1 MNTQTFSF
9 STASVKYYFNA
20 GFDHL
25 QKLVSIEQTVLLTDE
40 NIFSKHKKRFKG
52 WKTIVIKAGEA
63 HKNQSTVDNIIRQL
77 IETGADRK
85 TTLVGIGGGVI
96 TDITGYVAGIFLRG
110 ISFGFVPTS
119 ILAMVDASVGGKNGV
134 DVGLYKNMVGLIRQP
149 SFILFDY
156 SVLKT
161 LPKEEWINGF
171 AEIIKHATIKD
182 APMFKILEE
191 ARLTTFQKDSN
202 ALAKLIQRNVLI
214 KTKVVLNDEF
224 ESGERKQLNFGHTLG
239 HAIENLYQI
248 PHGHAISI
256 GMGLAGTLSEKLNGF
271 KEKERLTNLLK
282 LYGLPPQFE
291 FDKERAF
298 DILLKDK
305 KKAGRQISFVLLK
318 KIGKADVQLLSLED
332 LHTLIQQL

>member
-1 MNTQTFSF
+1 MKKYSFSF
-9 STASVKYYFNA
+9 SSSTVNYYFDA
-20 GFDHL
+20 QFEQL
-25 QKLVSIEQTVLLTDE
+25 QKLVPPEQTIILTDD
-40 NIFSKHKKRFKG
+40 NIFARHKKKFKG
-52 WKTIVIKAGEA
+52 WKTIVIKAGEL
-63 HKNQSTVDNIIRQL
+63 HKNQSTVDHIIEQL

-85 TTLVGIGGGVI
+85 TTLIGVGGGVI

-110 ISFGFVPTS
+110 ITFGFVPTS

-156 SVLKT
+156 SLLKT

-171 AEIIKHATIKD
+171 AEIIKHAAIKD
-182 APMFKILEE
+182 AAMFNILEA
-191 ARLTTFQKDSN
+191 ARLTTFQKDTQ
-202 ALAKLIQRNVLI
+202 AIAKLVQRNVLI
-214 KTKVVLNDEF
+214 KTKVVINDEF
-224 ESGERKQLNFGHTLG
+224 ESGERKLLNFGHTLG

-256 GMGLAGTLSEKLNGF
+256 GMGVACRISEKLTGF
-271 KEKERLTNLLK
+271 KEGDRVNRLLK
-282 LYGLPPQFE
+282 QYGLPPQFE

-305 KKAGRQISFVLLK
+305 KKAGQQMSFILLK
-318 KIGKADVQLLSLED
+318 KVGKAEIKLISLED
-332 LHTLIQQL
+332 LHTLIQEL

>member
-1 MNTQTFSF
+1 MKKYSFSF
-9 STASVKYYFNA
+9 SSSTVNYYFDA
-20 GFDHL
+20 QFEQL
-25 QKLVSIEQTVLLTDE
+25 QKLVPPEQTIILTDD
-40 NIFSKHKKRFKG
+40 NIFARHKKKFKG
-52 WKTIVIKAGEA
+52 WKTIVIKAGEP
-63 HKNQSTVDNIIRQL
+63 HKNQSTVDQIIEQL

-85 TTLVGIGGGVI
+85 TTLIGVGGGVI

-156 SVLKT
+156 SLLKT

-171 AEIIKHATIKD
+171 AEIIKHAAIKD
-182 APMFKILEE
+182 AAMFNILEA
-191 ARLTTFQKDSN
+191 ARLTTFQKDTQ
-202 ALAKLIQRNVLI
+202 AIAKLVQRNVLI
-214 KTKVVLNDEF
+214 KTKVVINDEF
-224 ESGERKQLNFGHTLG
+224 ESGERKLLNFGHTLG

-256 GMGLAGTLSEKLNGF
+256 GMGVACRISEKLTGF
-271 KEKERLTNLLK
+271 KEGDRVNRLLK
-282 LYGLPPQFE
+282 QYGLPPQFE

-305 KKAGRQISFVLLK
+305 KKAGQQMSFILLK
-318 KIGKADVQLLSLED
+318 KVGKAEIKLISLED
-332 LHTLIQQL
+332 LHTLIQEL

>member
-1 MNTQTFSF
+1 MKKYSFSF
-9 STASVKYYFNA
+9 SSSTVNYYFDA
-20 GFDHL
+20 QFEQL
-25 QKLVSIEQTVLLTDE
+25 QKLVPPEQTIILTDE
-40 NIFSKHKKRFKG
+40 NIFARHKKKFKG

-63 HKNQSTVDNIIRQL
+63 HKNQSTVDHIIEQL

-85 TTLVGIGGGVI
+85 TTLIGVGGGVI

-156 SVLKT
+156 SLLKT

-171 AEIIKHATIKD
+171 AEIIKHAAIKD
-182 APMFKILEE
+182 AAMFKILEA
-191 ARLTTFQKDSN
+191 ARLTTFQKDTQ
-202 ALAKLIQRNVLI
+202 AIAKLVQRNVLI
-214 KTKVVLNDEF
+214 KTKVVINDEF
-224 ESGERKQLNFGHTLG
+224 ESGERKLLNFGHTLG

-256 GMGLAGTLSEKLNGF
+256 GMGVACRLSEKLTGF
-271 KEKERLTNLLK
+271 KEGDRVNRLLK
-282 LYGLPPQFE
+282 QYGLPPQFE

-305 KKAGRQISFVLLK
+305 KKAGQQMSFILLK
-318 KIGKADVQLLSLED
+318 KVGKAEIKLISLED
-332 LHTLIQQL
+332 LHTLIQEL

>member
-1 MNTQTFSF
+1 MKKYSFSF
-9 STASVKYYFNA
+9 SSSTVNYYFDA
-20 GFDHL
+20 QFEQL
-25 QKLVSIEQTVLLTDE
+25 QKLVPPEQTIILTDE
-40 NIFSKHKKRFKG
+40 NIFARHKKKFKG

-63 HKNQSTVDNIIRQL
+63 HKNQSTVDQIIEQL

-85 TTLVGIGGGVI
+85 TTLIGVGGGVI

-110 ISFGFVPTS
+110 ITFGFVPTS

-156 SVLKT
+156 SLLKT

-171 AEIIKHATIKD
+171 AEIIKHAAIKD
-182 APMFKILEE
+182 AAMFKILEA
-191 ARLTTFQKDSN
+191 ARLTTFQKDTQ
-202 ALAKLIQRNVLI
+202 AIAKLVQRNVLI
-214 KTKVVLNDEF
+214 KTKVVINDEF
-224 ESGERKQLNFGHTLG
+224 ESGERKLLNFGHTLG

-256 GMGLAGTLSEKLNGF
+256 GMGVACRISEKLTGF
-271 KEKERLTNLLK
+271 KEGDRVNRLLK
-282 LYGLPPQFE
+282 QYGLPPQFE

-305 KKAGRQISFVLLK
+305 KKAGQQMSFILLK
-318 KIGKADVQLLSLED
+318 KVGKAEIKLISIED
-332 LHTLIQQL
+332 LHTLIQEL

>member
-1 MNTQTFSF
+1 MKKYSFSF
-9 STASVKYYFNA
+9 SSSTVNYYFDA
-20 GFDHL
+20 QFEQL
-25 QKLVSIEQTVLLTDE
+25 QKLVPAEQTIILTDE
-40 NIFSKHKKRFKG
+40 NIFARHKKKFKG

-63 HKNQSTVDNIIRQL
+63 HKNQSTVDQIIEQL

-85 TTLVGIGGGVI
+85 TTLIGVGGGVI

-110 ISFGFVPTS
+110 ITFGFVPTS

-156 SVLKT
+156 SLLKT

-171 AEIIKHATIKD
+171 AEIIKHAAIKD
-182 APMFKILEE
+182 AAMFKILEA
-191 ARLTTFQKDSN
+191 ARLTTFQKDTQ
-202 ALAKLIQRNVLI
+202 AIAKLVQRNVLI
-214 KTKVVLNDEF
+214 KTKVVINDEF
-224 ESGERKQLNFGHTLG
+224 ESGERKLLNFGHTLG

-256 GMGLAGTLSEKLNGF
+256 GMGVACRISEKLTGF
-271 KEKERLTNLLK
+271 KEGDRVNRLLK
-282 LYGLPPQFE
+282 QYGLPPQFE

-305 KKAGRQISFVLLK
+305 KKAGQQMSFILLK
-318 KIGKADVQLLSLED
+318 KVGKAEIKLISLED
-332 LHTLIQQL
+332 LHTLIQEL

>member
-1 MNTQTFSF
+1 MKKYSFSF
-9 STASVKYYFNA
+9 SSSTVNYYFDA
-20 GFDHL
+20 QFEQL
-25 QKLVSIEQTVLLTDE
+25 QKLVPPEQTIILTDE
-40 NIFSKHKKRFKG
+40 NIFARHKKKFKG
-52 WKTIVIKAGEA
+52 WKTIIIKAGEL
-63 HKNQSTVDNIIRQL
+63 HKNQSTVDQIIEQL

-85 TTLVGIGGGVI
+85 TTLIGVGGGVI

-156 SVLKT
+156 SLLKT

-171 AEIIKHATIKD
+171 AEIIKHAAIKD
-182 APMFKILEE
+182 AAMFKILEA
-191 ARLTTFQKDSN
+191 ARLTTFQKDTQ
-202 ALAKLIQRNVLI
+202 AIAKLVQRNVLI
-214 KTKVVLNDEF
+214 KTKVVINDEF
-224 ESGERKQLNFGHTLG
+224 ESGERKLLNFGHTLG

-256 GMGLAGTLSEKLNGF
+256 GMGVACRISEKLTGF
-271 KEKERLTNLLK
+271 KEGDRVIRLLK
-282 LYGLPPQFE
+282 QYGLPPQFE

-305 KKAGRQISFVLLK
+305 KKAGQQMSFILLK
-318 KIGKADVQLLSLED
+318 KVGKAEIKLISLED
-332 LHTLIQQL
+332 LHTLIQEL

>member
-1 MNTQTFSF
+1 MKKQSFTFS
-9 STASVKYYFNA
+9 SATVDYYFDA
-20 GFDHL
+20 QFEQL
-25 QKLVSIEQTVLLTDE
+25 QKLVPAEQTIILTDD
-40 NIFSKHKKRFKG
+40 NIFARHKKKFKG

-63 HKNQSTVDNIIRQL
+63 HKNQSTVDHIIEQL

-85 TTLVGIGGGVI
+85 TTLIGIGGGVI

-119 ILAMVDASVGGKNGV
+119 ILAMVDAAVGGKNGV

-149 SFILFDY
+149 AFILFDY
-156 SVLKT
+156 SFLKT

-171 AEIIKHATIKD
+171 AEIIKHAAIKD
-182 APMFKILEE
+182 AAMFKILEE
-191 ARLTTFQKDSN
+191 AKLSTFQKNSDDI
-202 ALAKLIQRNVLI
+202 AKLVKRNVLI
-214 KTKVVLNDEF
+214 KTKVVVNDEF
-224 ESGERKQLNFGHTLG
+224 ESGERKLLNFGHTIG

-256 GMGLAGTLSEKLNGF
+256 GMGLACRLSEKLTGF
-271 KEKERLTNLLK
+271 KEGDRVIRLLK
-282 LYGLPPQFE
+282 QYGLPPQFD

-305 KKAGRQISFVLLK
+305 KKAGQQISFILLN
-318 KIGKADVQLLSLED
+318 KIGKAEIKLISLED
-332 LHTLIQQL
+332 MNNLIHQL

>member
-1 MNTQTFSF
+1 MKKYSFSF
-9 STASVKYYFNA
+9 SSSTVNYYFDA
-20 GFDHL
+20 QFEQL
-25 QKLVSIEQTVLLTDE
+25 QKLVPPEQTIILTDE
-40 NIFSKHKKRFKG
+40 NIFARHKKKFKG
-52 WKTIVIKAGEA
+52 WKTIIIKAGEL
-63 HKNQSTVDNIIRQL
+63 HKNQSTVDQIIEQL

-85 TTLVGIGGGVI
+85 TTLIGVGGGVI

-156 SVLKT
+156 SLLKT

-171 AEIIKHATIKD
+171 AEIIKHAAIKD
-182 APMFKILEE
+182 AAMFKILEA
-191 ARLTTFQKDSN
+191 ARLTTFQKDTQ
-202 ALAKLIQRNVLI
+202 AIAKLVQRNVLI
-214 KTKVVLNDEF
+214 KTKVVINDEF
-224 ESGERKQLNFGHTLG
+224 ESGERKLLNFGHTLG

-256 GMGLAGTLSEKLNGF
+256 GMGVACRISEKLTGF
-271 KEKERLTNLLK
+271 KEGDRVNRLLK
-282 LYGLPPQFE
+282 QYGLPPQFE

-305 KKAGRQISFVLLK
+305 KKAGQQMSFILLK
-318 KIGKADVQLLSLED
+318 KVGKAEIKLISLED
-332 LHTLIQQL
+332 LHTLIQEL

>member
-1 MNTQTFSF
+1 MKKYSFSF
-9 STASVKYYFNA
+9 SSSTVNYYFDA
-20 GFDHL
+20 QFEQL
-25 QKLVSIEQTVLLTDE
+25 QKLVPPEQTIILTDE
-40 NIFSKHKKRFKG
+40 NIFARHKKKFKG

-63 HKNQSTVDNIIRQL
+63 HKNQSTVDQIIEQL

-85 TTLVGIGGGVI
+85 TTLIGVGGGVI

-110 ISFGFVPTS
+110 ITFGFVPTS

-156 SVLKT
+156 SLLKT

-171 AEIIKHATIKD
+171 AEIIKHAAIKD
-182 APMFKILEE
+182 AAMFKILEA
-191 ARLTTFQKDSN
+191 ARLTTFQKDTQ
-202 ALAKLIQRNVLI
+202 AIAKLVQRNVLI
-214 KTKVVLNDEF
+214 KTKVVINDEF
-224 ESGERKQLNFGHTLG
+224 ESGERKLLNFGHTLG

-256 GMGLAGTLSEKLNGF
+256 GMGVACRLSEKLTGF
-271 KEKERLTNLLK
+271 KEGDRVNRLLK
-282 LYGLPPQFE
+282 QYGLPPQFE

-305 KKAGRQISFVLLK
+305 KKAGQQMSFILLK
-318 KIGKADVQLLSLED
+318 KVGKAEIKLISLED
-332 LHTLIQQL
+332 LHTLIQEL

>member
-1 MNTQTFSF
+1 MKKYSFSF
-9 STASVKYYFNA
+9 SSSTVNYYFDA
-20 GFDHL
+20 QFEQL
-25 QKLVSIEQTVLLTDE
+25 QKLVPAEQTIILTDD
-40 NIFSKHKKRFKG
+40 NIFARHKKKFKG
-52 WKTIVIKAGEA
+52 WKTIVIKAGEL
-63 HKNQSTVDNIIRQL
+63 HKNQSTVDHIIEQL

-85 TTLVGIGGGVI
+85 TTLIGVGGGVI

-110 ISFGFVPTS
+110 ITFGFVPTS

-156 SVLKT
+156 SLLKT

-171 AEIIKHATIKD
+171 AEIIKHAAIKD
-182 APMFKILEE
+182 AAMFKILEA
-191 ARLTTFQKDSN
+191 ARLTTFQKDTQ
-202 ALAKLIQRNVLI
+202 AIAKLVQRNVLI
-214 KTKVVLNDEF
+214 KTKVVINDEF
-224 ESGERKQLNFGHTLG
+224 ESGERKLLNFGHTLG

-256 GMGLAGTLSEKLNGF
+256 GMGVACRISEKLTGF
-271 KEKERLTNLLK
+271 KEGDRVNRLLK
-282 LYGLPPQFE
+282 QYGLPPQFE

-305 KKAGRQISFVLLK
+305 KKAGQQMSFILLK
-318 KIGKADVQLLSLED
+318 KVGKAEIKLISLED
-332 LHTLIQQL
+332 LHTLIQEL

>member
-1 MNTQTFSF
+1 MTTQTFSF
-9 STASVKYYFNA
+9 STVTVKYYFDA
-20 GFDHL
+20 SFDLL
-25 QKLVSIEQTVLLTDE
+25 QKLVPIEQTVLLTDE

-52 WKTIVIKAGEA
+52 WRTIVIKAGEA
-63 HKNQSTVDNIIRQL
+63 HKNQSTVDDIIEQL

-85 TTLVGIGGGVI
+85 TTLIGIGGGVI

-149 SFILFDY
+149 SFILYDY
-156 SVLKT
+156 SLLKT

-171 AEIIKHATIKD
+171 AEIIKHASIKD
-182 APMFKILEE
+182 AAMFKILE
-191 ARLTTFQKDSN
+191 ASKLITFQKEVK
-202 ALAKLIQRNVLI
+202 AIAKLIQRNVLI
-214 KTKVVLNDEF
+214 KTKVVVNDEF
-224 ESGERKQLNFGHTLG
+224 ESGERKLLNFGHTLG

-271 KEKERLTNLLK
+271 KEKERVIRLLK
-282 LYGLPPQFE
+282 QYGLPPQFE

-305 KKAGRQISFVLLK
+305 KKAGQHISFILLK
-318 KIGKADVQLLSLED
+318 KIGKAEIKLICLED

>member
-1 MNTQTFSF
+1 MKKYSFSF
-9 STASVKYYFNA
+9 SSSTVNYYFDA
-20 GFDHL
+20 QFEQL
-25 QKLVSIEQTVLLTDE
+25 QKLVPPEQTIILTDD
-40 NIFSKHKKRFKG
+40 NIFARHKKKFKG
-52 WKTIVIKAGEA
+52 WKTIVIKAGEL
-63 HKNQSTVDNIIRQL
+63 HKNQSTVDHIIEQL

-85 TTLVGIGGGVI
+85 TTLIGVGGGVI

-156 SVLKT
+156 SLLKT

-171 AEIIKHATIKD
+171 AEIIKHAAIKD
-182 APMFKILEE
+182 AAMFKILEA
-191 ARLTTFQKDSN
+191 ARLTTFQKDTQ
-202 ALAKLIQRNVLI
+202 AIAKLVQRNVLI
-214 KTKVVLNDEF
+214 KTKVVINDEF
-224 ESGERKQLNFGHTLG
+224 ESGERKLLNFGHTLG

-256 GMGLAGTLSEKLNGF
+256 GMGVACRISEKLTGF
-271 KEKERLTNLLK
+271 KEGDRVNRLLK
-282 LYGLPPQFE
+282 QYGLPPQFE

-305 KKAGRQISFVLLK
+305 KKAGQQMSFILLK
-318 KIGKADVQLLSLED
+318 KVGKAEIKLISLED
-332 LHTLIQQL
+332 LHTLIQEL

>member
-1 MNTQTFSF
+1 MKKYSFSF
-9 STASVKYYFNA
+9 SSSTVNYYFDA
-20 GFDHL
+20 QFEQL
-25 QKLVSIEQTVLLTDE
+25 QKLVPPEQTIILTDE
-40 NIFSKHKKRFKG
+40 NIFARHKKKFKG
-52 WKTIVIKAGEA
+52 WKTIVIKAGEP
-63 HKNQSTVDNIIRQL
+63 HKNQSTVDQIIEQL

-85 TTLVGIGGGVI
+85 TTLIGVGGGVI

-110 ISFGFVPTS
+110 ITFGFVPTS

-156 SVLKT
+156 SLLKT

-171 AEIIKHATIKD
+171 AEIIKHAAIKD
-182 APMFKILEE
+182 AAMFKILEA
-191 ARLTTFQKDSN
+191 ARLTTFQKDTQ
-202 ALAKLIQRNVLI
+202 AIAKLVQRNVLI
-214 KTKVVLNDEF
+214 KTKVVINDEF
-224 ESGERKQLNFGHTLG
+224 ESGERKLLNFGHTLG

-256 GMGLAGTLSEKLNGF
+256 GMGVACRLSEKLTGF
-271 KEKERLTNLLK
+271 KEGDRVNRLLK
-282 LYGLPPQFE
+282 QYGLPPQFE

-305 KKAGRQISFVLLK
+305 KKAGQQMSFILLK
-318 KIGKADVQLLSLED
+318 KVGKAEIKLISLED
-332 LHTLIQQL
+332 LHTLIQEL

>member
-1 MNTQTFSF
+1 MKKYSFSF
-9 STASVKYYFNA
+9 SSSTVNYYFDA
-20 GFDHL
+20 QFEQL
-25 QKLVSIEQTVLLTDE
+25 QKLVPAEQTIILTDE
-40 NIFSKHKKRFKG
+40 NIFARHKKKFKG
-52 WKTIVIKAGEA
+52 WKTIVIKAGEP
-63 HKNQSTVDNIIRQL
+63 HKNQSTVDHIIEQL

-85 TTLVGIGGGVI
+85 TTLIGVGGGVI

-110 ISFGFVPTS
+110 ITFGFVPTS

-156 SVLKT
+156 SLLKT

-171 AEIIKHATIKD
+171 AEIIKHAAIKD
-182 APMFKILEE
+182 AAMFKILEA
-191 ARLTTFQKDSN
+191 ARLTTFQKDTQ
-202 ALAKLIQRNVLI
+202 AIAKLVQRNVLI
-214 KTKVVLNDEF
+214 KTKVVINDEF
-224 ESGERKQLNFGHTLG
+224 ESGERKLLNFGHTLG

-256 GMGLAGTLSEKLNGF
+256 GMGVACRISEKLTGF
-271 KEKERLTNLLK
+271 KEGDRVNRLLK
-282 LYGLPPQFE
+282 QYGLPPQFE

-305 KKAGRQISFVLLK
+305 KKAGQQMSFILLK
-318 KIGKADVQLLSLED
+318 KVGKAEIKLISLED
-332 LHTLIQQL
+332 LHTLIQEL